1 MKKLMM
7 AMVLGLALSATG
19 FAQERGGFAGHSDR
33 AVNSHFSGQAARGA
47 RNVQGFAGNRDFRG
61 RAAFGRG
68 VAPGSGR
75 GFYRSRPAYCPPVR
89 GAVEGRRF
97 DRSRGFDG
105 RNGGH
110 RGFRR

>member
-33 AVNSHFSGQAARGA
+33 AANGHFSGQAARGGHD
-47 RNVQGFAGNRDFRG
+47 VQGFAGNRDFRG

-68 VAPGSGR
+68 FAPGSGR
-75 GFYRSRPAYCPPVR
+75 GFYRSDPAYCPPTR
-89 GAVEGRRF
+89 GVVVGRRF
-97 DRSRGFDG
+97 DRGRGFDRHDG
-105 RNGGH
+105 DR